1 MDNVHNN
8 TLMIQKLG
16 TKTQAHN
23 LETGFSCSLLLT
35 SEAAL
40 APGCIIT
47 SLVLMSAPSWCPLT
61 TVCPQLDPVSQSR
74 GTEIV
79 ADRSSRG
86 GDTGDPGTTVGQRE
100 REGSA
105 EIVRTQM
112 SLGDSGPSSSVT
124 LLMSRN
130 FGPNI

>member
-1 MDNVHNN
+1 MMDNVHNS
-8 TLMIQKLG
+8 TLMIQKLEG
-16 TKTQAHN
+16 PKLKHN
-23 LETGFSCSLLLT
+23 LETGFSCSLLT

-86 GDTGDPGTTVGQRE
+86 GDTGDPGTTGGQRE

>member
-1 MDNVHNN
+1 MSSLHDMLISRRKKVSKAKVLAF
-8 TLMIQKLG
+8 TKRLG
-16 TKTQAHN
+16 T
-23 LETGFSCSLLLT
+23 
-35 SEAAL
+35 
-40 APGCIIT
+40 
-47 SLVLMSAPSWCPLT
+47 
-61 TVCPQLDPVSQSR
+61 VCLQLDPVSQSR

-79 ADRSSRG
+79 ADRGSRG
-86 GDTGDPGTTVGQRE
+86 GDTGDPGTTGGQRE
-100 REGSA
+100 RERERGGSA